1 MGKLV
6 SDELWSRVEPILPKH
21 PPGRTG
27 GRPRIDDRVCLVG
40 IMMVLKTGMN
50 WHDVPEEIGASG
62 QTCWRRMREWTEVGV
77 WDELHRI
84 LLDEL
89 NRHGKLDLSLAVV
102 DSSSLRALKGGRRS
116 ARTRRTAAGAARSI
130 TS

>member
-1 MGKLV
+1 
-6 SDELWSRVEPILPKH
+6 
-21 PPGRTG
+21 
-27 GRPRIDDRVCLVG
+27 
-40 IMMVLKTGMN
+40 KTGMN

-102 DSSSLRALKGGRRS
+102 DSSSLRALQGGRRS

-130 TS
+130 TSCPTPRGRPWSRRRRRPTCTTAR